1 MVRGMSQP
9 FPDYCF
15 KDTALGDPNRRNR
28 VMRADLIGKC
38 IPRDRRECYT
48 TWARFNQEFADYCEE
63 KGSVKRY
70 TGPAFADFLW
80 LDVDSKDAEGNP
92 NPTVAHDGAIR
103 LVLNLLAKAGV
114 AEEDLR
120 IYFSGAKG
128 FHIGIPTQT
137 FGVEPSV
144 LLPRAFK
151 ILAKRLAEQ
160 AAVTIDGAVYD
171 TTRLWRL
178 PNTVNGKTGLY
189 KIPLTWDE
197 LAEGVEAIQE
207 LARCGRDGFEKT
219 QTRPNTPNN
228 LMASFYQQALKKAE
242 EGTGPD
248 RMELPVIQ
256 SNAPAEWPKHGKM
269 CIARMLQGVTHERNN
284 AGLRIAVDL
293 RQKGLAQ
300 DVAEAAMQA
309 WNRKNRSANGDP
321 APLDAVEVS
330 EIVRK
335 AYENGYDFGCHD
347 PVLDA
352 YCHETCFIYPQK
364 MKESATLTKLETD
377 ILTVPEAMAKY
388 LAYTKERDLANVSWG
403 VNWLDSVTRGIRPGQ
418 VGMILARAGVGK
430 TAMVNHII
438 HANCRRQVPSLF
450 ASLEQLAED
459 IFERMAQSVCELP
472 GQVIEDGFYS
482 GDEAFI
488 GSVGALVTEGFAHA
502 YICDK
507 DALTIDALK
516 AYVKAAEAKAGQKI
530 RLLCVDYLGRM
541 KGTGKDAYEK
551 ISEIAKGLK
560 NVAKECHMAV
570 IVVVQLNRT
579 GGKGTVEVEM
589 DMARDSG
596 QIEEAADYA
605 IGMWK
610 ASGDDK
616 ERGSGHPVSITTPEG
631 TVMAPET
638 DSYYP
643 VMLKVLKNRKGPK
656 GDHVRHALMFRGD
669 VMRFEPIVWRPGVT
683 PQADPETGEMPW

>member
-1 MVRGMSQP
+1 
-9 FPDYCF
+9 
-15 KDTALGDPNRRNR
+15 
-28 VMRADLIGKC
+28 
-38 IPRDRRECYT
+38 
-48 TWARFNQEFADYCEE
+48 
-63 KGSVKRY
+63 
-70 TGPAFADFLW
+70 
-80 LDVDSKDAEGNP
+80 
-92 NPTVAHDGAIR
+92 
-103 LVLNLLAKAGV
+103 
-114 AEEDLR
+114 
-120 IYFSGAKG
+120 
-128 FHIGIPTQT
+128 
-137 FGVEPSV
+137 
-144 LLPRAFK
+144 
-151 ILAKRLAEQ
+151 
-160 AAVTIDGAVYD
+160 
-171 TTRLWRL
+171 
-178 PNTVNGKTGLY
+178 
-189 KIPLTWDE
+189 
-197 LAEGVEAIQE
+197 
-207 LARCGRDGFEKT
+207 
-219 QTRPNTPNN
+219 
-228 LMASFYQQALKKAE
+228 
-242 EGTGPD
+242 
-248 RMELPVIQ
+248 
-256 SNAPAEWPKHGKM
+256 
-269 CIARMLQGVTHERNN
+269 
-284 AGLRIAVDL
+284 
-293 RQKGLAQ
+293 
-300 DVAEAAMQA
+300 
-309 WNRKNRSANGDP
+309 
-321 APLDAVEVS
+321 
-330 EIVRK
+330 
-335 AYENGYDFGCHD
+335 
-347 PVLDA
+347 
-352 YCHETCFIYPQK
+352 
-364 MKESATLTKLETD
+364 
-377 ILTVPEAMAKY
+377 
-388 LAYTKERDLANVSWG
+388 
-403 VNWLDSVTRGIRPGQ
+403 VTRGIRPGQ
-418 VGMILARAGVGK
+418 VGMVLARAGVGK
-430 TAMVNHII
+430 TALVNHII